1 MNRTFFIFFAIS
13 TFLFAYK
20 VSAQAIVSY
29 SLNDIIEI
37 ARSRSIAAKQ
47 AETTRENRYWQYQ
60 TYRSNYKPQLGLD
73 GVFPGYNRSF
83 DEVRQP
89 DGSYEFKPI
98 VINNSEINLS
108 LRQSIGRTGTMV
120 FLNTGLNR
128 FDNFQ
133 DVNGDS
139 YHIYGGTPL
148 EIGFIQP
155 LFQFND
161 LWWDKK
167 IEPLRFEESKR
178 EYVENLEDLSLLATR
193 RFFDL
198 MVAQIDFEIA
208 MKNLANNDTI
218 YKIAQGRYNLGT
230 LTENEL
236 LSLELN
242 TMNSRQAVAQ
252 ARLDLET
259 STLRL
264 KTTIGITETDEIQLV
279 LPSLIPDFKVD
290 EQVALKY
297 ARNNRTQIIEFER
310 RSLEAEREIA
320 RAKSETGLNA
330 DLFGR
335 FGFTNNTA
343 RNAPI
348 SEIYQDPENQLI
360 VNMGFNI
367 PILDWGRRKSRIK
380 TAEANQKLV
389 QYTVNQDIL
398 NFDEQVLTQVRQ
410 FEMLKEAVKIT
421 QLADDIAD
429 RRYEVSYNR
438 YKIGKIAIT
447 ELNDALREKDD
458 AKRRY
463 TQSLEDFWTAYYSL
477 RLYTLYDFEGQRP
490 LTVQQ

>member
-1 MNRTFFIFFAIS
+1 MKRTLLHFLATAI
-13 TFLFAYK
+13 LLCVNQHAK
-20 VSAQAIVSY
+20 AQQAFTLSQ
-29 SLNDIIEI
+29 IIEI
-37 ARSRSIAAKQ
+37 ARNQSIQAKQ

-60 TYRSNYKPQLGLD
+60 TYRSNYKPQLGLE
-73 GVFPGYNRSF
+73 GVFPGFNRSF
-83 DEVRQP
+83 DEVRQN
-89 DGSYEFKPI
+89 DGTYEFLP
-98 VINNSEINLS
+98 VSFNNSELNLS

-120 FLNTGLNR
+120 FVNTGINR
-128 FDNFQ
+128 FDNFSE
-133 DVNGDS
+133 GDE
-139 YHIYGGTPL
+139 YHLYGGTPL
-148 EIGFIQP
+148 EVGFVQP

-178 EYVENLEDLSLLATR
+178 EYMESLEEVSLTATR

-198 MVAQIDFEIA
+198 MVAQIDLEIA
-208 MKNLANNDTI
+208 LKNLANNDTI

-252 ARLDLET
+252 ANLDLET
-259 STLRL
+259 SALRL
-264 KTTIGITETDEIQLV
+264 RTTIGLTDVDELQLI
-279 LPSLIPDFKVD
+279 LPSKIPDFTVD
-290 EQVALKY
+290 EHLALEY
-297 ARNNRTQIIEFER
+297 ARKNRAQIIEFER
-310 RSLEAEREIA
+310 RSLQAESEIA
-320 RAKSETGLNA
+320 RAKGESGLNA

-335 FGFTNNTA
+335 FGWTNNTDQ
-343 RNAPI
+343 NAPVGDL
-348 SEIYQDPENQLI
+348 YKNPENQLI
-360 VNMGFNI
+360 VNMGFSI
-367 PILDWGRRKSRIK
+367 PILDWGRRRSRIK

-389 QYTVNQDIL
+389 QYSVNQDIL

-421 QLADDIAD
+421 QLADNIAN

-438 YKIGKIAIT
+438 YLIGKIAIT

-463 TQSLEDFWTAYYSL
+463 TQALEDFWNAYYSL
-477 RLYTLYDFEGQRP
+477 RLYTLYDFEEQRS
-490 LTVQQ
+490 LGITE